1 MTFFIL
7 DRQQRGVQERRAL
20 EVLLGTYVAM
30 LGIPGAALFTGT
42 LDAGEVPVLVAA
54 GLLVTVLVAG
64 TARSVQ
70 NLGDAVAS
78 APVVVA
84 SVLPPFGYLPYMILA
99 ATPESP
105 AALASLVG
113 IAAFLPGV
121 GIPIGG
127 AIIRNRRWREA
138 ATEIAVVTVG
148 GGEDD
153 DETNWAVVA
162 GVGVVSLSIVVT
174 GVIVLVGE
182 DVSMSAIT
190 PTLGGIST
198 WFLFLADND
207 ATEVAVTDRGLR
219 VDRWFIRWQK
229 FEGYRLTDDEIE
241 LVRPGW
247 YRPSR
252 SFERNEIDDVDAL
265 IEGVERYLPRLD
277 ERGRVE
283 LAPRGG

>member
-1 MTFFIL
+1 M
-7 DRQQRGVQERRAL
+7 QERRTL
-20 EVLLGTYVAM
+20 EVLLGAYVAT
-30 LGIPGAALFTGT
+30 LVIPGVALFTGT
-42 LDAGEVPVLVAA
+42 LDAGRVPVLVAA
-54 GLLVTVLVAG
+54 GLLVAVFVAR
-64 TARSVQ
+64 TARSVE

-78 APVVVA
+78 VPVVAA

-99 ATPESP
+99 ADPESP

-113 IAAFLPGV
+113 VAAFLPGV

-127 AIIRNRRWREA
+127 AVIRNRRLREA
-138 ATEIAVVTVG
+138 ATETAVVTVG

-162 GVGVVSLSIVVT
+162 GVGVVALSIVVA
-174 GVIVLVGE
+174 GVIVLVSG
-182 DVSMSAIT
+182 DLSMSAIT

-198 WFLFLADND
+198 WLLFLGDDD

-219 VDRWFIRWQK
+219 IDRRFARWQE
-229 FEGYRLTDDEIE
+229 FEGYRLADDEIK

-252 SFERNEIDDVDAL
+252 SFEREEIDDESSL
-265 IEGVERYLPRLD
+265 IEGLERYLPRLD